1 MINIDLHIHSNYS
14 LDGEF
19 TPNELIEMC
28 LKNEMKYVSLAD
40 HNTVS
45 GIDEMIKAT
54 ENTDLK
60 VITGIELDCQLNG
73 RNLQILGYY
82 FDHKKPIFQEIEEDI
97 LKQEQQ
103 ATELKLTLLKQL
115 DVYVDEDAIMAK
127 AINGIVTGEMMA
139 EVLLDSHEN
148 KDNEILAPYRPGGER
163 SNNPLVNFYWDFC
176 ADGKPLYVPINYLS
190 LKEVI
195 NIVKDA
201 GGVTILAHPS
211 IMVFEDE
218 EFLDEVMAEGLDG
231 IEVYSSYHSA
241 KQQEFYKS
249 YALKHGYLM
258 TYGTDFHGATK
269 PTISLGCVV
278 SDVCK
283 KRMIQSLENLA
294 NTRK

>member
-14 LDGEF
+14 LDGQF
-19 TPNELIEMC
+19 TPTELIEMS
-28 LKNEMKYVSLAD
+28 LKNELEYVALAD
-40 HNTVS
+40 HNTVN
-45 GIDEMIKAT
+45 GIDEAIAAT
-54 ENTDLK
+54 ENTNLK
-60 VITGIELDCQLNG
+60 VITGIEIDCQLNG

-82 FDHKKPIFQEIEEDI
+82 FDHKKPIFQEIEADI

-103 ATELKLTLLKQL
+103 ATELKLALLKQL
-115 DVYVDEDAIMAK
+115 DVYVGEAAIMEK
-127 AINGIVTGEMMA
+127 AINGIITGEMVA
-139 EVLLDSHEN
+139 EVLLDSPEN
-148 KDNEILAPYRPGGER
+148 DGNEILEPYRPNGSRG
-163 SNNPLVNFYWDFC
+163 NNPQVNFYWDYC
-176 ADGKPLYVPINYLS
+176 SSGKPLYVPIKYLS
-190 LKEVI
+190 LKDAI
-195 NIVKDA
+195 NIVKEN
-201 GGVTILAHPS
+201 GGVTVLAHPS

-218 EFLDEVMAEGLDG
+218 DFLDQVMAEGLDG

-294 NTRK
+294 KTRQ